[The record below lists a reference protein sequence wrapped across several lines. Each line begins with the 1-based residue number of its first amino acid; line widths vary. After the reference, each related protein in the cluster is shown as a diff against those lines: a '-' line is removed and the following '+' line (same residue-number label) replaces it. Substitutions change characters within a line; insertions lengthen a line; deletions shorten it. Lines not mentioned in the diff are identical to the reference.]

1 MNQKFDVIVI
11 GAGISGLSTAM
22 HVKEDNPDL
31 SIVVLDKQ
39 NTYGQGNTGK
49 SAAGYRDIFKTEVNR
64 KLASSSIEFYK
75 DIQKSKGFDVG
86 MHTSGYLF
94 LVRN

>member
-1 MNQKFDVIVI
+1 MNQKFDVVVI

-22 HVKEDNPDL
+22 HLKEGNPDL

-39 NTYGQGNTGK
+39 HTYGQGNTGK

-64 KLASSSIEFYK
+64 KLASSSIEFFK
-75 DIQKSKGFDVG
+75 SNSQKSQNV
-86 MHTSGYLF
+86 LN
-94 LVRN
+94 LP